1 MDHIKVF
8 KQTQYSGRGDPSREN
23 LPHMP
28 WRGLLLGPSSAGKTT
43 LIVSLLLHQ
52 FRGRFER
59 IYVFSPSVDVDDAWK
74 PVKEYSEKELGV
86 DQQKEKTFFHEWQPE
101 VLEMLLD
108 RQLKVTE
115 LQKKRKHRQLHRVA
129 CIIDDFADRADAIH
143 SSGNILTSLFIRGRH
158 GWVSTRISSQKLR
171 AIATPLRVNATFI
184 CCFRLRNAK
193 ELDSLLEE
201 LTAIYPLD
209 VLRQMYELAVRE
221 PYSFWFINLL
231 KKNPEDMFYIG
242 FKRKLMVTN

>member
-1 MDHIKVF
+1 MDTIKVF
-8 KQTQYSGRGDPSREN
+8 KQTQYSGKGDPSKDN
-23 LPHMP
+23 LPHLP
-28 WRGLLLGPSSAGKTT
+28 WRGLLVEPSSAGKTT
-43 LIVSLLLHQ
+43 LIVSMLLHQ
-52 FRGRFER
+52 FRGCFER

-74 PVKEYSEKELGV
+74 PVKEYSEKELQV
-86 DQQKEKTFFHEWQPE
+86 DQQKDKTFFHEWHPE
-101 VLEMLLD
+101 VLEALLD
-108 RQLKVTE
+108 RQLKLTE
-115 LQKKRKHRQLHRVA
+115 LQKKRKYKEMYQIAVV
-129 CIIDDFADRADAIH
+129 IDDFADRADVIH

-158 GWVSTRISSQKLR
+158 GWVSTLISSQKLR

-184 CCFRLRNAK
+184 CCFRLRNSK

-231 KKNPEDMFYIG
+231 HKKAEDMFYIG
-242 FKRKLMVTN
+242 FKRKLMVT

>member
-1 MDHIKVF
+1 MGHIKVF

-52 FRGRFER
+52 FRGCFER

-86 DQQKEKTFFHEWQPE
+86 DQQREKTFFHEWQPE

-115 LQKKRKHRQLHRVA
+115 LQKKRKHSQLYQVA
-129 CIIDDFADRADAIH
+129 CIIDDFADRADVIQ
-143 SSGNILTSLFIRGRH
+143 SSGNILTSF
-158 GWVSTRISSQKLR
+158 
-171 AIATPLRVNATFI
+171 F
-184 CCFRLRNAK
+184 F
-193 ELDSLLEE
+193 
-201 LTAIYPLD
+201 
-209 VLRQMYELAVRE
+209 
-221 PYSFWFINLL
+221 
-231 KKNPEDMFYIG
+231 
-242 FKRKLMVTN
+242 